1 MLPAPL
7 QTSPVMVH
15 SPLRR
20 LKSTSAG
27 FFLVERQSWSFRLK
41 MKSFTFGSMVW
52 KRYRPASELKL
63 PRIRLLL
70 TGTDFQGEKPHTQS
84 GFGNDGSS
92 SQSMRRA
99 GLDSEGRKKIFTL
112 FSIIGHLPTESRRDR
127 LTRPSS
133 QAPRY
138 LLEPGTQY
146 EDQEQGGLLMSGACL
161 PPSLYLWVS
170 RVCFKT
176 FWFGREKVGYR

>member
-1 MLPAPL
+1 MR
-7 QTSPVMVH
+7 S
-15 SPLRR
+15 SN
-20 LKSTSAG
+20 
-27 FFLVERQSWSFRLK
+27 
-41 MKSFTFGSMVW
+41 
-52 KRYRPASELKL
+52 
-63 PRIRLLL
+63 
-70 TGTDFQGEKPHTQS
+70 TQS

-99 GLDSEGRKKIFTL
+99 GLDSEGKKKIFTL

-176 FWFGREKVGYR
+176 FWFGREKVGYRWNRIVQELVDFEPGDGFIILFFLPFARSDIFQEES

>member
-1 MLPAPL
+1 MR
-7 QTSPVMVH
+7 S
-15 SPLRR
+15 SN
-20 LKSTSAG
+20 
-27 FFLVERQSWSFRLK
+27 
-41 MKSFTFGSMVW
+41 
-52 KRYRPASELKL
+52 
-63 PRIRLLL
+63 
-70 TGTDFQGEKPHTQS
+70 TQS

-112 FSIIGHLPTESRRDR
+112 FSIIGHLPTKFRRDR

-138 LLEPGTQY
+138 LLELGTQY

-176 FWFGREKVGYR
+176 FWFGREKGGYR